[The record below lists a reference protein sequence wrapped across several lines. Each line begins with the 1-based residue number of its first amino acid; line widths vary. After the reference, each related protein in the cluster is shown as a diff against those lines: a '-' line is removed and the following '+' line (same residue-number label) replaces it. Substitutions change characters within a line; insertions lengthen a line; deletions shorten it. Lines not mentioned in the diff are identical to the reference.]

1 MHKSEARSFHEDFIV
16 GKAFDK
22 GLMSRLLRYALPH
35 RKLIILALLLLIFVT
50 LGSLV
55 GPFIIQRAIDGPLS
69 ASILDNS
76 SDNSSDTSAFGEVL
90 LLASLFFG
98 VSIVLLSLRFAQGLV
113 MAHIGQRVVFD
124 LRQQIYDHLL
134 RMPLA
139 FYDRNPVGRLVT
151 RITSDIEALNELFAS
166 GIVSFLADVLIL
178 TAITAALLWVNVTL
192 ALITLSALPLLILG
206 TFIFRNKARKY
217 YRQQRGH
224 LSHLNAFT
232 QETIQGMEIV
242 QAFNREDSLQ
252 EEHRDINGSYMEA
265 FLRSV
270 KAYAVFFP
278 IIEIVS
284 TVVLAAVIWGGRIQL
299 TPLEQTLTFGEFYL
313 FWHFLGRFFQP
324 IRDMADRYNILQSAM
339 AAAERVFNVLDTPE
353 SLVDPAAP
361 HSVEKFK
368 GRIEFDR
375 VSFAYKDEEYVLKD
389 VSFSVEPGQT
399 IAIVGATGAGK
410 TTIVNLVSRF
420 YDPQRG
426 AILVDGIDVREYRK
440 RALRGRIGSVLQ
452 DVFLFSRSIRD
463 NLILNSSDIS
473 EERLLDCARRANA
486 DGFINDLPSAYE
498 EELGERGRTLSVGEK
513 QLLVFARAL
522 VQDPDILILDEAT
535 AYIDS
540 TTEAL
545 IQDAIGK
552 LLEGRT
558 SIVIAHR
565 LSTIKKADKILVL
578 HKGELR
584 EQGTHKELLA
594 LKGIYH
600 RLHQLQ
606 YLDTG
611 ADPEST
617 A

>member
-1 MHKSEARSFHEDFIV
+1 MSTQKNQGHSFQEDFKV
-16 GKAFDK
+16 GKAFDR
-22 GLMSRLLRYALPH
+22 GLMGRLLRYALPH
-35 RKLIILALLLLIFVT
+35 KHLIILALLLLFTVT

-55 GPFIIQRAIDGPLS
+55 GPFIIQRAIDGPLKD
-69 ASILDNS
+69 SILGS
-76 SDNSSDTSAFGEVL
+76 SPDAGSAFREIL
-90 LLASLFFG
+90 
-98 VSIVLLSLRFAQGLV
+98 VLLSVFLGVSLLLLVLRFAQSLV

-124 LRQQIYDHLL
+124 LRQQIYTHLL
-134 RMPLA
+134 KMPLS

-166 GIVSFLADVLIL
+166 GIVGFLADVLIL
-178 TAITAALLWVNVTL
+178 TAITATLLWVNPVL
-192 ALITLSALPLLILG
+192 ALVTLSALPVLILS

-224 LSHLNAFT
+224 LSHLNSFT
-232 QETIQGMEIV
+232 QEAIQGMEIV
-242 QAFNREDSLQ
+242 QAFHREASHQ
-252 EEHRDINGSYMEA
+252 EEHRTVNRSYLVA

-270 KAYAVFFP
+270 MAYAVFFP
-278 IIEIVS
+278 VIEILS
-284 TVVLAAVIWGGRIQL
+284 TVVLAAVIWQGGSQL
-299 TPLEQTLTFGEFYL
+299 IEGTLSFGQFYL

-353 SLVDPAAP
+353 SLTDPEQP
-361 HSVEKFK
+361 CPGGKLQ
-368 GRIEFDR
+368 GRIDFDK
-375 VSFAYKDEEYVLKD
+375 VWFAYKDEEFVLKD

-399 IAIVGATGAGK
+399 VAIVGATGSGK
-410 TTIVNLVSRF
+410 TTIVNLLSRF

-426 AILVDGIDVREYRK
+426 AILVDETDVRHYRK
-440 RALRGRIGSVLQ
+440 QDLRARIGSVLQ

-463 NLILNSSDIS
+463 NLVLNATDVS
-473 EERLLDCARRANA
+473 EEHLLDCARRANA
-486 DGFINDLPSAYE
+486 DDFVSRLPGAYDE
-498 EELGERGRTLSVGEK
+498 ILSERGGTLSVGEK
-513 QLLVFARAL
+513 QLLVFARAR

-565 LSTIKKADKILVL
+565 LSTIKKADRILVL

-584 EQGTHKELLA
+584 EQGTHEELLA
-594 LKGIYH
+594 VKGIYH
-600 RLHQLQ
+600 RLHELQ
-606 YLDTG
+606 YLDSAAAPDSIG
-611 ADPEST
+611 
-617 A
+617 

>member
-1 MHKSEARSFHEDFIV
+1 MPQDNSPSFHEDFVV
-16 GKAFDK
+16 GKAFDR

-35 RKLIILALLLLIFVT
+35 KGLIVLALLLLTFVT
-50 LGSLV
+50 LASLV

-69 ASILDNS
+69 ESIIGKKTDTAAAFEELLFLASIFLGVS
-76 SDNSSDTSAFGEVL
+76 L
-90 LLASLFFG
+90 LL
-98 VSIVLLSLRFAQGLV
+98 LLLRFAQSLV
-113 MAHIGQRVVFD
+113 MANIGQRVVFD
-124 LRQQIYDHLL
+124 LRQKVYDHLL
-134 RMPLA
+134 RMPLGY
-139 FYDRNPVGRLVT
+139 YDRNPVGRLVT

-166 GIVSFLADVLIL
+166 GIVSFLADVMIL

-192 ALITLSALPLLILG
+192 ALVTLSALPLLILG

-217 YRQQRGH
+217 YRLQRGH
-224 LSHLNAFT
+224 LSHLNSFT
-232 QETIQGMEIV
+232 QEAIQGMEIV
-242 QAFNREDSLQ
+242 QSFHREESHQ
-252 EEHRDINGSYMEA
+252 NEHREINGRYMKA

-270 KAYAVFFP
+270 MAYAVFFP
-278 IIEIVS
+278 VIEIVS
-284 TVVLAAVIWGGRIQL
+284 TIVLAAVIWRGGIQL
-299 TPLEQTLTFGEFYL
+299 TAAEQALTFGEFYL

-353 SLVDPAAP
+353 SIIDPASP
-361 HSVEKFK
+361 LPGEKFQ
-368 GRIEFDR
+368 GGIEFDR
-375 VSFAYKDEEYVLKD
+375 VWFAYKDEEYVLKD
-389 VSFSVEPGQT
+389 ISFSIDPGET
-399 IAIVGATGAGK
+399 VAIVGATGSGK

-426 AILVDGIDVREYRK
+426 AILLDGADVRKYGK
-440 RALRGRIGSVLQ
+440 RDLRARIGSVMQ
-452 DVFLFSRSIRD
+452 DVFLFSRSVRE
-463 NLILNSSDIS
+463 NLVLNAS
-473 EERLLDCARRANA
+473 EITQEHLLDCSRRANA
-486 DGFINDLPSAYE
+486 DGFIDRLPDTYDEVLS
-498 EELGERGRTLSVGEK
+498 ERGRTLSVGEK

-522 VQDPDILILDEAT
+522 VHDPDILILDEAT

-545 IQDAIGK
+545 IQDAISK

-584 EQGTHKELLA
+584 EQGTHSELLA
-594 LKGIYH
+594 LGGIYH
-600 RLHQLQ
+600 RLHELQ

-611 ADPEST
+611 SEPHPPK
-617 A
+617 

>member
-1 MHKSEARSFHEDFIV
+1 MPQDNSPSFHEDFVV
-16 GKAFDK
+16 GKAFDR

-35 RKLIILALLLLIFVT
+35 KNLIALALLLLIFVT
-50 LGSLV
+50 LASLV

-69 ASILDNS
+69 ESILGKKADTGAAFEELLFLASIFLGVS
-76 SDNSSDTSAFGEVL
+76 L
-90 LLASLFFG
+90 LL
-98 VSIVLLSLRFAQGLV
+98 LLLRFAQSLV
-113 MAHIGQRVVFD
+113 MANIGQRVVFD
-124 LRQQIYDHLL
+124 LRQEIYDHLL
-134 RMPLA
+134 RMPLGY
-139 FYDRNPVGRLVT
+139 YDRNPVGRLVT

-166 GIVSFLADVLIL
+166 GIVSFLADVMIL

-192 ALITLSALPLLILG
+192 ALVTLSALPLLILG

-217 YRQQRGH
+217 YRLQRGH
-224 LSHLNAFT
+224 LSHLNSFT
-232 QETIQGMEIV
+232 QEAIQGMEIV
-242 QAFNREDSLQ
+242 QSFHREESHQ
-252 EEHRDINGSYMEA
+252 SEHREINGRYMKA

-270 KAYAVFFP
+270 MAYAIFFP
-278 IIEIVS
+278 VIEIVS
-284 TVVLAAVIWGGRIQL
+284 TIVLAAVIWRGGIQL
-299 TPLEQTLTFGEFYL
+299 TALEQALTFGEFYL

-353 SLVDPAAP
+353 SILDPASP
-361 HSVEKFK
+361 LPGKKFQ
-368 GRIEFDR
+368 GGIEFDR
-375 VSFAYKDEEYVLKD
+375 VWFAYKDEEYVLKD
-389 VSFSVEPGQT
+389 ISFNIQAGETV
-399 IAIVGATGAGK
+399 AIVGATGSGK

-426 AILVDGIDVREYRK
+426 AILLDGADVRKYGK
-440 RALRGRIGSVLQ
+440 RDLRARIGSVMQ
-452 DVFLFSRSIRD
+452 DVFLFSRSVRE
-463 NLILNSSDIS
+463 NLVLNAS
-473 EERLLDCARRANA
+473 EITQERLLDCSRRANA
-486 DGFINDLPSAYE
+486 DGFIDRLPDTYDEVLS
-498 EELGERGRTLSVGEK
+498 ERGRTLSVGEK

-522 VQDPDILILDEAT
+522 VHDPDILILDEAT

-545 IQDAIGK
+545 IQDAISK

-584 EQGTHKELLA
+584 EQGTHSELLA
-594 LKGIYH
+594 LGGIYH
-600 RLHQLQ
+600 RLHELQ

-611 ADPEST
+611 SEPKPPK
-617 A
+617 

>member
-1 MHKSEARSFHEDFIV
+1 MPQDNSPSFHEDFVV

-35 RKLIILALLLLIFVT
+35 KGLIVLALLLLTFVT
-50 LGSLV
+50 LASLV

-69 ASILDNS
+69 ESIIGKKADTAAAFEELLFLASIFLGVS
-76 SDNSSDTSAFGEVL
+76 L
-90 LLASLFFG
+90 LL
-98 VSIVLLSLRFAQGLV
+98 LLLRFAQSLV
-113 MAHIGQRVVFD
+113 MANIGQRVVFD
-124 LRQQIYDHLL
+124 LRQKIYDHLL
-134 RMPLA
+134 RMPLGY
-139 FYDRNPVGRLVT
+139 YDRNPVGRLVT

-166 GIVSFLADVLIL
+166 GIVSFLADVMIL

-192 ALITLSALPLLILG
+192 ALVTLSALPLLILG

-217 YRQQRGH
+217 YRLQRGH
-224 LSHLNAFT
+224 LSHLNSFT
-232 QETIQGMEIV
+232 QEAIQGMEIV
-242 QAFNREDSLQ
+242 QSFHREESHQ
-252 EEHRDINGSYMEA
+252 SEHRKINGRYMKA

-270 KAYAVFFP
+270 MAYAVFFP
-278 IIEIVS
+278 VIEIIS
-284 TVVLAAVIWGGRIQL
+284 TIVLAAVIWRGGIQL
-299 TPLEQTLTFGEFYL
+299 TAAEQALTFGEFYL

-353 SLVDPAAP
+353 SILDPASP
-361 HSVEKFK
+361 LPGEKFQ
-368 GRIEFDR
+368 GGIEFDR
-375 VSFAYKDEEYVLKD
+375 VWFAYKDEEYVLKD
-389 VSFSVEPGQT
+389 ISFSIQPGET
-399 IAIVGATGAGK
+399 VAIVGATGSGK

-426 AILVDGIDVREYRK
+426 AILLDGADVRKYGK
-440 RALRGRIGSVLQ
+440 RDLRARIGSVMQ
-452 DVFLFSRSIRD
+452 DVFLFSRSVRE
-463 NLILNSSDIS
+463 NLVLNAS
-473 EERLLDCARRANA
+473 EITQEHLLDCSRRANA
-486 DGFINDLPSAYE
+486 DGFIDRLPDTYDEVLS
-498 EELGERGRTLSVGEK
+498 ERGRTLSVGEK

-522 VQDPDILILDEAT
+522 VHDPDILILDEAT

-545 IQDAIGK
+545 IQDAISK

-594 LKGIYH
+594 LGGIYH
-600 RLHQLQ
+600 RLHELQ

-611 ADPEST
+611 SEPNPPE
-617 A
+617 

>member
-1 MHKSEARSFHEDFIV
+1 MPQDNSPSFHEDFVV
-16 GKAFDK
+16 GKAFDR

-35 RKLIILALLLLIFVT
+35 KGLIVLALLLLTFIT
-50 LGSLV
+50 LASLV

-69 ASILDNS
+69 ESIIGKKADTAAAFEELLFLASIFLGVS
-76 SDNSSDTSAFGEVL
+76 L
-90 LLASLFFG
+90 LL
-98 VSIVLLSLRFAQGLV
+98 LLLRFAQSLV
-113 MAHIGQRVVFD
+113 MANIGQRVVFD
-124 LRQQIYDHLL
+124 LRQKIYDHLL
-134 RMPLA
+134 RMPLGY
-139 FYDRNPVGRLVT
+139 YDRNPVGRLVT

-166 GIVSFLADVLIL
+166 GIVSFLADVMIL

-192 ALITLSALPLLILG
+192 ALVTLSALPLLILG

-217 YRQQRGH
+217 YRLQRGH
-224 LSHLNAFT
+224 LSHLNSFT
-232 QETIQGMEIV
+232 QEAIQGMEIV
-242 QAFNREDSLQ
+242 QSFHREESHQ
-252 EEHRDINGSYMEA
+252 NEHREINGRYMRA

-270 KAYAVFFP
+270 MAYAVFFP
-278 IIEIVS
+278 VIEIVS
-284 TVVLAAVIWGGRIQL
+284 TIVLAAVIWRGGIQL
-299 TPLEQTLTFGEFYL
+299 TAAEQALTFGEFYL

-353 SLVDPAAP
+353 SIIDPASP
-361 HSVEKFK
+361 LPGEKFQ
-368 GRIEFDR
+368 GGIEFDR
-375 VSFAYKDEEYVLKD
+375 VWFAYKDEEYVLKD
-389 VSFSVEPGQT
+389 ISFSIDPGET
-399 IAIVGATGAGK
+399 VAIVGATGSGK

-426 AILVDGIDVREYRK
+426 AILLDGADVREYGK
-440 RALRGRIGSVLQ
+440 RDLRARIGSVMQ
-452 DVFLFSRSIRD
+452 DVFLFSRSVRE
-463 NLILNSSDIS
+463 NLVLNAS
-473 EERLLDCARRANA
+473 EITQEHLLDCSRRANA
-486 DGFINDLPSAYE
+486 HGFINRLPDTYDEVLS
-498 EELGERGRTLSVGEK
+498 ERGRTLSVGEK

-522 VQDPDILILDEAT
+522 VHDPDILILDEAT

-545 IQDAIGK
+545 IQDAISK

-584 EQGTHKELLA
+584 EQGTHSELLA
-594 LKGIYH
+594 LGGIYH
-600 RLHQLQ
+600 RLHELQ

-611 ADPEST
+611 SEPHPPK
-617 A
+617 

>member
-1 MHKSEARSFHEDFIV
+1 MPQDNSPSFHEDFVV
-16 GKAFDK
+16 GKAFDR

-35 RKLIILALLLLIFVT
+35 KNLIALALLLLIFVT
-50 LGSLV
+50 LASLV

-69 ASILDNS
+69 ESILGKKADTGAAFEELLFLASIFLGVS
-76 SDNSSDTSAFGEVL
+76 L
-90 LLASLFFG
+90 LL
-98 VSIVLLSLRFAQGLV
+98 LLLRFAQSLV
-113 MAHIGQRVVFD
+113 MANIGQRVVFD
-124 LRQQIYDHLL
+124 LRQEIYDHLL
-134 RMPLA
+134 RMPLGY
-139 FYDRNPVGRLVT
+139 YDRNPVGRLVT

-166 GIVSFLADVLIL
+166 GIVSFLADVMIL

-192 ALITLSALPLLILG
+192 ALVTLSALPLLILG

-217 YRQQRGH
+217 YRLQRGH
-224 LSHLNAFT
+224 LSHLNSFT
-232 QETIQGMEIV
+232 QEAIQGMEIV
-242 QAFNREDSLQ
+242 QSFHREESHQ
-252 EEHRDINGSYMEA
+252 SEHREINGRYMKA

-270 KAYAVFFP
+270 MAYAIFFP
-278 IIEIVS
+278 VIEIVS
-284 TVVLAAVIWGGRIQL
+284 TIVLAAVIWRGGIQL
-299 TPLEQTLTFGEFYL
+299 TALEQALTFGEFYL

-353 SLVDPAAP
+353 SILDPASP
-361 HSVEKFK
+361 LPGKKFQ
-368 GRIEFDR
+368 GGIEFDR
-375 VSFAYKDEEYVLKD
+375 VWFAYKDEEYVLKD
-389 VSFSVEPGQT
+389 ISFNIQAGETV
-399 IAIVGATGAGK
+399 AIVGATGSGK

-426 AILVDGIDVREYRK
+426 AILLDGADVREYGK
-440 RALRGRIGSVLQ
+440 RDLRARIGSVMQ
-452 DVFLFSRSIRD
+452 DVFLFSRSVRE
-463 NLILNSSDIS
+463 NLVLNAS
-473 EERLLDCARRANA
+473 EITQERLLDCSRRANA
-486 DGFINDLPSAYE
+486 DGFIDRLPDTYDEVLS
-498 EELGERGRTLSVGEK
+498 ERGRTLSVGEK

-522 VQDPDILILDEAT
+522 VHDPDILILDEAT

-545 IQDAIGK
+545 IQDAISK

-584 EQGTHKELLA
+584 EQGTHSELLA
-594 LKGIYH
+594 LGGIYH
-600 RLHQLQ
+600 RLHELQ

-611 ADPEST
+611 SEPKPPK
-617 A
+617 

>member
-1 MHKSEARSFHEDFIV
+1 MPQDNSPSFHEDFVV
-16 GKAFDK
+16 GKAFDR

-35 RKLIILALLLLIFVT
+35 KNLIALALLLLIFVT
-50 LGSLV
+50 LASLV

-69 ASILDNS
+69 ESILGKKA
-76 SDNSSDTSAFGEVL
+76 DTSAAFEELLFLASIFLGVSL
-90 LLASLFFG
+90 LL
-98 VSIVLLSLRFAQGLV
+98 LLLRFAQSLV
-113 MAHIGQRVVFD
+113 MANIGQRVVFD
-124 LRQQIYDHLL
+124 LRQEIYDHLL
-134 RMPLA
+134 RMPLGY
-139 FYDRNPVGRLVT
+139 YDRNPVGRLVT

-166 GIVSFLADVLIL
+166 GIVSFLADVMIL

-192 ALITLSALPLLILG
+192 ALVTLSALPLLILG

-217 YRQQRGH
+217 YRLQRGH
-224 LSHLNAFT
+224 LSHLNSFT
-232 QETIQGMEIV
+232 QEAIQGMEIV
-242 QAFNREDSLQ
+242 QSFHREESHQ
-252 EEHRDINGSYMEA
+252 SEHREINGRYMKA

-270 KAYAVFFP
+270 MAYAIFFP
-278 IIEIVS
+278 VIEIVS
-284 TVVLAAVIWGGRIQL
+284 TIVLAAVIWRGGIQL
-299 TPLEQTLTFGEFYL
+299 TALEQALTFGEFYL

-353 SLVDPAAP
+353 SILDPASP
-361 HSVEKFK
+361 LPGKKFQ
-368 GRIEFDR
+368 GGIEFDR
-375 VSFAYKDEEYVLKD
+375 VWFAYKDEEYVLKD
-389 VSFSVEPGQT
+389 ISFNIQAGETV
-399 IAIVGATGAGK
+399 AIVGATGSGK

-426 AILVDGIDVREYRK
+426 AILLDGADVRKYGK
-440 RALRGRIGSVLQ
+440 RDLRARIGSVMQ
-452 DVFLFSRSIRD
+452 DVFLFSRSVRE
-463 NLILNSSDIS
+463 NLVLNAS
-473 EERLLDCARRANA
+473 EITQERLLDCSRRANA
-486 DGFINDLPSAYE
+486 DGFIDRLPDTYDEVLS
-498 EELGERGRTLSVGEK
+498 ERGRTLSVGEK

-522 VQDPDILILDEAT
+522 VHDPDILILDEAT

-545 IQDAIGK
+545 IQDAISK

-584 EQGTHKELLA
+584 EQGNHEELLA
-594 LKGIYH
+594 LGGIYH
-600 RLHQLQ
+600 RLHELQ

-611 ADPEST
+611 AEPNPPE
-617 A
+617 

>member
-1 MHKSEARSFHEDFIV
+1 MPQDNSPSFHEDFVV

-35 RKLIILALLLLIFVT
+35 KGLIVLALLLLTFVT
-50 LGSLV
+50 LASLV

-69 ASILDNS
+69 ESIIGKKADTAAAFEELLFLASIFLGVS
-76 SDNSSDTSAFGEVL
+76 L
-90 LLASLFFG
+90 LL
-98 VSIVLLSLRFAQGLV
+98 LLLRFAQSLV
-113 MAHIGQRVVFD
+113 MANIGQRVVFD
-124 LRQQIYDHLL
+124 LRQKIYDHLL
-134 RMPLA
+134 RMPLGY
-139 FYDRNPVGRLVT
+139 YDRNPVGRLVT

-166 GIVSFLADVLIL
+166 GIVSFLADVMIL

-192 ALITLSALPLLILG
+192 ALVTLSALPLLILG

-217 YRQQRGH
+217 YRLQRGH
-224 LSHLNAFT
+224 LSHLNSFT
-232 QETIQGMEIV
+232 QEAIQGMEIV
-242 QAFNREDSLQ
+242 QSFHREESHQ
-252 EEHRDINGSYMEA
+252 SEHRKINGRYMKA

-270 KAYAVFFP
+270 MAYAVFFP
-278 IIEIVS
+278 VIEIVS
-284 TVVLAAVIWGGRIQL
+284 TIVLAAVIWRGGIQL
-299 TPLEQTLTFGEFYL
+299 TAAEQALTFGEFYL
-313 FWHFLGRFFQP
+313 FWHFLSRFFQP

-353 SLVDPAAP
+353 SILDPASP
-361 HSVEKFK
+361 LPGEKFR
-368 GRIEFDR
+368 GAIEFDR
-375 VSFAYKDEEYVLKD
+375 VWFAYKDEEYVLKD
-389 VSFSVEPGQT
+389 ISFSIQPGET
-399 IAIVGATGAGK
+399 VAIVGATGSGK

-426 AILVDGIDVREYRK
+426 AILLDGADVRKYGK
-440 RALRGRIGSVLQ
+440 RDLRARIGSVMQ
-452 DVFLFSRSIRD
+452 DVVLFARSVRE
-463 NLILNSSDIS
+463 NLVLNASGITR
-473 EERLLDCARRANA
+473 EHLLDCSRRANA
-486 DGFINDLPSAYE
+486 DGFIDRLPGAYDE
-498 EELGERGRTLSVGEK
+498 VLSERGRTLSVGEK

-522 VQDPDILILDEAT
+522 VHDPDILILDEAT

-545 IQDAIGK
+545 IQDAISK

-594 LKGIYH
+594 LGGIYH
-600 RLHQLQ
+600 RLHELQ

-611 ADPEST
+611 SEPNPPE
-617 A
+617 